1 MTPTHDTRRRRLTAW
16 ANANL
21 GAALDWQPVSVDASF
36 RRYFR
41 AVWPLATRHA
51 AMRPLAACRMAT
63 CRAPDGAAVSWIAMD
78 APPER
83 ENNAAFVS
91 VAELM
96 AAAGLNV
103 PRVLAFDAEA
113 GFLLLTDLGS
123 RTFLDAFDSA
133 NVDALFTAAIDALLA
148 WQMASVPGVLPDYN
162 RASLAAEMALF
173 RDWYLVRHLRYRPSA
188 AEDRALDDALA
199 FILDNVCAQ
208 PKVFVHRDY
217 MPRNLMISDPL
228 AGILDFQDA
237 RFGPVTYDIASLFKD
252 AFVSWPAAR
261 TTAWARQYWEAARAR
276 DLPVGQ
282 DWPTFCRDLALMG
295 AQRHLKILGLF
306 ARIAYR
312 DGKPRYLTDTPRFIG
327 YLQPVVAT
335 YPALAGLQ
343 LLLAKTRS

>member
-1 MTPTHDTRRRRLTAW
+1 
-16 ANANL
+16 
-21 GAALDWQPVSVDASF
+21 
-36 RRYFR
+36 
-41 AVWPLATRHA
+41 
-51 AMRPLAACRMAT
+51 
-63 CRAPDGAAVSWIAMD
+63 MD

-148 WQMASVPGVLPDYN
+148 WQAASVPGVLPDYN

-228 AGILDFQDA
+228 PGILDFQDA
-237 RFGPVTYDIASLFKD
+237 RFGPVTTTS
-252 AFVSWPAAR
+252 PACLKMR
-261 TTAWARQYWEAARAR
+261 SS
-276 DLPVGQ
+276 VGRRRG
-282 DWPTFCRDLALMG
+282 PP
-295 AQRHLKILGLF
+295 LG
-306 ARIAYR
+306 RGNI
-312 DGKPRYLTDTPRFIG
+312 GKP
-327 YLQPVVAT
+327 
-335 YPALAGLQ
+335 PALATCRWG
-343 LLLAKTRS
+343 KTGRPFAAISL